1 MVSGGAGAAADGGG
15 GSFESALAA
24 LREANGGLVPS
35 DVWRGG
41 VLPFLANSDVLR
53 LSGACRSL
61 LPVAAAGL
69 RSLLGLRV
77 PEGGAVEQLASLLQR
92 APHAVREV
100 RFAGVVLEPDA
111 VVIAIAESCPALTSL
126 DVSFC
131 TLLTDASIQAI
142 AENCPALTS
151 LRVDGCEL
159 LTDASIQAI
168 AENCPALT
176 SLDVDG
182 C

>member
-1 MVSGGAGAAADGGG
+1 MIYVEKPSSLHPPALSDPGEVAYPPRKRAGNAPMARRAEHMASGGAGAAADGGG

-69 RSLLGLRV
+69 RSLVLRV
-77 PEGGAVEQLASLLQR
+77 PEGGSVEQLASLLQW
-92 APHAVREV
+92 APHTLIRH
-100 RFAGVVLEPDA
+100 GVV
-111 VVIAIAESCPALTSL
+111 
-126 DVSFC
+126 
-131 TLLTDASIQAI
+131 
-142 AENCPALTS
+142 
-151 LRVDGCEL
+151 
-159 LTDASIQAI
+159 
-168 AENCPALT
+168 
-176 SLDVDG
+176 
-182 C
+182 